1 MQIRQILGIFL
12 VALAFFSAAVWVSEE
27 GLRWSTKSGGAGSSG
42 ADKAVTASKP
52 SATKV
57 TGAIADA
64 SKAVSA
70 PAPAA
75 ASSAAS
81 APLPVAPAAAVS
93 VPDLGIAPPPELAN
107 PPNIRTLTRP
117 ENLKLVQTL
126 ADFCAEA
133 VRVMPLVDLPM
144 CMKTAL
150 QPSSGRS
157 VWGHRLFERDVET
170 KPAKLRVL
178 VVGGIHGDELSSSAL
193 VLHWIKLAEQTP
205 LNVHWRFVPLIN
217 PDGMLNNPP
226 QRTNARGVDLNRN
239 FPTPQWAKEAPLYWH
254 DRVRKDP
261 RRYPGPMPISEP
273 ESQWIYQEME
283 RWKPHLV
290 VSVHAPFGVLDF
302 DGPTVPPQQL
312 GRLYLDQV
320 GIYPGS
326 LGNFGGVHKRVPVVT
341 IELPRAGELPKE
353 GEVRQMWLDMLRWMS
368 ERLDAS

>member
-1 MQIRQILGIFL
+1 MRQILGLFL

-27 GLRWSTKSGGAGSSG
+27 GLRWTAKSGTAAPKVVDSTGAAGSI
-42 ADKAVTASKP
+42 
-52 SATKV
+52 KV
-57 TGAIADA
+57 TGSIAA
-64 SKAVSA
+64 GSGAVSA
-70 PAPAA
+70 PA
-75 ASSAAS
+75 SAAS
-81 APLPVAPAAAVS
+81 APTPVPPAAAASAPVVS
-93 VPDLGIAPPPELAN
+93 ITPPPELAN
-107 PPNIRTLTRP
+107 PPNIKALTRP
-117 ENLKLVQTL
+117 ANLKPVQTL
-126 ADFCAEA
+126 AEFCAEA

-150 QPSSGRS
+150 VPSSGKS
-157 VWGHRLFERDVET
+157 VWGHRLFDRDVMT
-170 KPAKLRVL
+170 KPGKLRVL
-178 VVGGIHGDELSSSAL
+178 VIGGIHGDELSASSL

-217 PDGMLNNPP
+217 PDGMLNQPP
-226 QRTNARGVDLNRN
+226 QRTNAHGVDLNRN
-239 FPTPQWAKEAPLYWH
+239 FPTPQWEKEAPNYWNN
-254 DRVRKDP
+254 RVRKDP
-261 RRYPGPMPISEP
+261 RRYPGPLPISEP

-283 RWKPHLV
+283 RWKPNLV

-341 IELPRAGELPKE
+341 IELPNAIELPKE
-353 GEVRQMWLDMLRWMS
+353 AEVRQMWLDMLRWMS